1 MKLWA
6 YARSK
11 RALQCVSMAV
21 LLSLAVGVAL
31 PTIVRAEDDNS
42 LFSQLFKKKNGGGQ
56 STTTTTMGHT
66 QGSGIASTTETKVLN
81 DGSVAPFIASDSAAQ
96 IQAMADKYA
105 KIVANGGWPTV
116 PNGRIKKGSK
126 GKQVAILNQRLFVEG
141 YLQVEATQGDF
152 QDLFTSAT
160 EDGLKRFQYNHG
172 LSPTGVMDGG
182 TLQALNVPAA
192 QRLATIKANIPR
204 LDEYSKNL
212 GGRYIVV
219 NVPAQQI
226 ESVSDGKVYSLH
238 NAIVGRPSR
247 PTPVVMTPLTIVRFN
262 PYWNAPPSIIERDLI
277 PRMQSRGA
285 SKVLSDM
292 NIKVFQGVNGPE
304 VDPDKVDW
312 RTAKIT
318 DYHFRQEPGGEN
330 AMATAKIEFNSP
342 FGIYLHDTPE
352 PQLFQTANRFY
363 SSGCVRVDKVAIL
376 INWILQGQDGINDA
390 KIADL
395 AKTKERLDVNIT
407 NAPQLRVAY
416 LTAWPAKGGVAAF
429 RDDVY
434 QMDGTGFV
442 VGQPLPVGE
451 SQDGQRFVLK
461 PIPYLQQDIDTNDG
475 NGFFKALF
483 GKSAE
488 NDVARPGQ
496 SKQGGDALVS
506 VGGKPAAA
514 AAAKP
519 ATKTASSKATGPATT
534 RKYLFGSSKDS
545 LASDAAPA
553 TTTPTKPGKKKPVQK
568 TPATKSTAVAK
579 STTTK
584 TPASKTA
591 TAANAKAKPAT
602 TTAAAKPAAKAPA
615 TATAAATPA
624 KPAAAASAAKPAAS
638 CKPGSDG
645 KLPAGCPAAKP
656 AAAVAAPK
664 PATTTTSVP
673 APKSAATTTS
683 VPAPKPAAATTTAPA
698 GKTAD
703 AN

>member
-1 MKLWA
+1 MKLSA
-6 YARSK
+6 FARSK
-11 RALQCVSMAV
+11 RALQCVSMAM
-21 LLSLAVGVAL
+21 LLSLTASVAL
-31 PTIVRAEDDNS
+31 PAIVHAEEDNS
-42 LFSQLFKKKNGGGQ
+42 LFSQMSRKKKGV
-56 STTTTTMGHT
+56 SPTTTTTSHT
-66 QGSGIASTTETKVLN
+66 QGSGIPATTETRVVN
-81 DGSVAPFIASDSAAQ
+81 DGSVAPFVTPDSAAQ

-105 KIVANGGWPTV
+105 KIVADGGWPSV
-116 PNGRIKKGSK
+116 PNGRIKKGST
-126 GKQVAILNQRLFVEG
+126 GKQVAILNQRLYVEG
-141 YLQVEATQGDF
+141 YLQVQATQGEF
-152 QDLFTSAT
+152 QQVFTSAT
-160 EDGLKRFQYNHG
+160 EDALKRFQSNHG
-172 LSPTGVMDGG
+172 LSPTGVIDGV
-182 TLQALNVPAA
+182 TLQALNVPAQ

-212 GGRYIVV
+212 GSRYIVV

-262 PYWNAPPSIIERDLI
+262 PYWNAPPSIIERDII

-285 SKVLSDM
+285 SKVLADM
-292 NIKVFQGVNGPE
+292 NIKVFQGVGGPE
-304 VDPDKVDW
+304 VDPDKIDW
-312 RTAKIT
+312 KSVKIT

-395 AKTKERLDVNIT
+395 AKTKERLDVNIA

-416 LTAWPAKGGVAAF
+416 LTAWPAKDGVAAF

-451 SQDGQRFVLK
+451 SQNGQRFVLK
-461 PIPYLQQDIDTNDG
+461 PIPYLQDGIDTNDG
-475 NGFFKALF
+475 NGFFRALF

-496 SKQGGDALVS
+496 NKQGGDALFS
-506 VGGKPAAA
+506 LGGKPATGTAA
-514 AAAKP
+514 AAS
-519 ATKTASSKATGPATT
+519 KTAKATGPATT

-545 LASDAAPA
+545 LFADNASP
-553 TTTPTKPGKKKPVQK
+553 TTTTTKPGKKKPVQK
-568 TPATKSTAVAK
+568 KA
-579 STTTK
+579 TTK
-584 TPASKTA
+584 TTTASTKKPAAKTTTAATTSKT
-591 TAANAKAKPAT
+591 KPAT
-602 TTAAAKPAAKAPA
+602 TTAAAASTTKKPA
-615 TATAAATPA
+615 TTTAAATPA
-624 KPAAAASAAKPAAS
+624 KPAATTAAAKPAATATAAAKPATTTATTAAKSVTS

-656 AAAVAAPK
+656 AAAVTAPK
-664 PATTTTSVP
+664 PT
-673 APKSAATTTS
+673 
-683 VPAPKPAAATTTAPA
+683 AAATAVKPPATGTTAA
-698 GKTAD
+698 